1 MPGHTDAYDA
11 LAYPDLSYSCTHPSR
26 LAALASAHGRPTGD
40 PRTARVLEIGCAT
53 GANLL
58 PMAYGL
64 PEATFVGIDLSGAQ
78 IDVARRAATSLG
90 LANVELHTLDL
101 RHADALGTFDYVVAH
116 GVHSWVPPDV
126 AHALVTLLGRIVRP
140 GGLAYVSVNTFPGWH
155 PLLGVRDLMQF
166 ATRGIDDP
174 AARAAAAREIV
185 HFVAGAVPDPDHDIQ
200 AATLRSYLEGRATS
214 ALASEAWADSVLL
227 HDELEEHN
235 HPVLVGELI
244 AEAAQHGLAYLAE
257 AELADGVPRHL
268 APEVLAELE
277 RRASSRADFEQL
289 VDFVVH
295 RVFRKA
301 VFVRSDEPVAARLRA
316 EGLLD
321 LHVTTLGA
329 AGPDGEVL
337 VPDGTVFRTGHAP
350 TREAFAALMAAAPV
364 PVAFRALAE
373 RLEEAPVVAGNLLR
387 AHLHSSALVDLLRS
401 PPSVSLESAP
411 PLGFTPARCFGGRL
425 VTNVLHRRVEL
436 EAADRAVLDAA
447 DGTRDVSA
455 IAALTGLDESEVD
468 DRLAALRYEG
478 LLE

>member
-1 MPGHTDAYDA
+1 MPGDTDAYDA
-11 LAYPDLSYSCTHPSR
+11 LAYPDLAYACTHPSR
-26 LAALASAHGRPTGD
+26 LAALAAVHGRPGAD

-64 PEATFVGIDLSGAQ
+64 PEATFVGIDLSAGQ
-78 IDVARRAATSLG
+78 IEVARRAATSLG
-90 LANVELHTLDL
+90 LANVELHALDL
-101 RHADALGTFDYVVAH
+101 RDADALGTFDYVVAH

-126 AHALVTLLGRIVRP
+126 AHALLAVLGRVVRP

-166 ATRGIDDP
+166 ATRGIHDP
-174 AARAAAAREIV
+174 AAKAAAAREIV
-185 HFVAGAVPDPDHDIQ
+185 QFVAGAVPDPDHDIQ

-244 AEAAQHGLAYLAE
+244 AEAAGHGLAYLAE

-268 APEVLAELE
+268 TPEVLAELE

-301 VFVRSDEPVAARLRA
+301 VFVRADEPVAPRLRA
-316 EGLLD
+316 DGLLD

-337 VPDGTVFRTGHAP
+337 VPDGTVFRTAHGP
-350 TREAFAALMAAAPV
+350 TRQAFEALMAAAPV
-364 PVAFRALAE
+364 PVAFRELAE
-373 RLEEAPVVAGNLLR
+373 RVGDPAAVAANLLR
-387 AHLHSSALVDLLRS
+387 AHVHSPALVDLLRS
-401 PPSVSLESAP
+401 PPAVPARSSR
-411 PLGFTPARCFGGRL
+411 PLGYPPAQCFGGRL
-425 VTNVLHRRVEL
+425 VTNPLHRRVEL
-436 EAADRAVLDAA
+436 NEADRVVLDAA

-455 IAALTGLDESEVD
+455 LAAATGLAEAEVAE
-468 DRLAALRYEG
+468 RLAALGCEG
-478 LLE
+478 LVA